1 MSDKLTRIAIVNS
14 DKCKPKVS
22 ELECHPQLNGQ
33 LTSNMQKCRQECKK
47 SCPVVRTGKLC
58 IEVAPDSK
66 IAFISERLCIGCGI
80 CPKKCPFGAIHIINL
95 PTNLESQVTH
105 RYSANSFKL
114 HRLPMPRL
122 GQVLGLVGTNGIGK
136 STALKILSGK
146 LKPNLGRYDNPPD
159 WEEILKY
166 FRGSELQNYFTKV
179 LEDDLKA
186 VVKPQY
192 VDQIPRAVK
201 GPVKEVGALLEA
213 RAQMDNMEHV
223 MDVLE
228 LQQVKNREIGLLSGG
243 ELQRFAIGLVCVQQA
258 DVYMFDEPSS
268 YLDVKQRLAAARMIR
283 ELLRPDDY
291 VIVVEHDLSVLDY
304 LSDFICVL
312 YGRPAVYGVVTLPAS
327 VREGINVFLDGHIPT
342 ENLRFREESLTF
354 RIAEAGDDIM
364 IDKDRAFSY
373 PKMEKTLGNFH
384 LTIDSGQFT
393 DSEIIV
399 MMGENGTGK
408 TTFCKMLA
416 GAIKPDGGQN
426 VPPMNISMKPQTI
439 TPKFQGTV
447 RQLFFK
453 KIKAAFLS
461 PQFQTDVYKP
471 LKLDDFIDQEVQN
484 LSGGELQRVAIVLA
498 LGMPAD
504 IYLID
509 EPSAYLDSEQR
520 IVAARVIKRFIMHT
534 KKTAFVVEHDFIM
547 ATYLADRVILF
558 EGAPSVKSK
567 ANKPESLLTGCNRF
581 LQNLDVTFRRD
592 PSTYRPRIN
601 KYNSQLDQ
609 EQNSSW
615 KKRVEKAVPRDNRHD
630 GRNRRWS
637 HWQENY
643 WRVVRDCRLNRV
655 SISSLNAGQG
665 WRTIR
670 FFGEETSYG
679 DDDDDDDTKNFPCA
693 GSSA

>member
-1 MSDKLTRIAIVNS
+1 M
-14 DKCKPKVS
+14 
-22 ELECHPQLNGQ
+22 
-33 LTSNMQKCRQECKK
+33 
-47 SCPVVRTGKLC
+47 VRTGKLC
-58 IEVAPDSK
+58 IEVTPESK
-66 IAFISERLCIGCGI
+66 IAYISERLCIGCGI

-95 PTNLESQVTH
+95 PTNLETQVTH

-114 HRLPMPRL
+114 HRLPMPRP

-186 VVKPQY
+186 IVKPQY
-192 VDQIPRAVK
+192 VDQLPRAIK
-201 GPVKEVGALLEA
+201 GPVKTVKPLIEA
-213 RAQMDNMEHV
+213 KSELGNLDHI

-228 LQQVKNREIGLLSGG
+228 LRNVADREIGLLSGG
-243 ELQRFAIGLVCVQQA
+243 ELQRFAIALVCVQKA

-268 YLDVKQRLAAARMIR
+268 YLDVKQRLSAAKTIR

-312 YGRPAVYGVVTLPAS
+312 YGKPAVYGVVTLPAS
-327 VREGINVFLDGHIPT
+327 VREGINIFLDGNIPT

-354 RIAEAGDDIM
+354 RLTEAGEDYM
-364 IDKDRAFSY
+364 VDKARAFEY
-373 PKMEKTLGNFH
+373 PTMEKTLGNFH
-384 LTIDSGQFT
+384 LKIESGRFT

-416 GAIKPDGGQN
+416 GIEKPDGLQK
-426 VPPMNISMKPQTI
+426 VPPMNISFKPQKI

-453 KIKAAFLS
+453 RIKASFLN

-471 LKLDDFIDQEVQN
+471 LKIDDFIDQEVQN

-498 LGMPAD
+498 LGLPAD

-520 IVAARVIKRFIMHT
+520 IIAARVIKRFIMHS
-534 KKTAFVVEHDFIM
+534 KKTAFIVEHDFIM
-547 ATYLADRVILF
+547 ATYLADRVIVF
-558 EGAPSVKSK
+558 DGKPSVNAR
-567 ANKPESLLTGCNRF
+567 ANTPESLLTGCNKF
-581 LQNLDVTFRRD
+581 LKNLDVTFRRD
-592 PSTYRPRIN
+592 PNSYRPRIN
-601 KYNSQLDQ
+601 KYQSQMDQ
-609 EQNSSW
+609 EQ
-615 KKRVEKAVPRDNRHD
+615 KLA
-630 GRNRRWS
+630 G
-637 HWQENY
+637 NY
-643 WRVVRDCRLNRV
+643 
-655 SISSLNAGQG
+655 
-665 WRTIR
+665 
-670 FFGEETSYG
+670 FFLEES
-679 DDDDDDDTKNFPCA
+679 
-693 GSSA
+693 